1 MGKAILTFE
10 HVTGKGRKFHLE
22 DICFELMPGY
32 ICGLIGEN
40 GAGKTTLI
48 KSVMDDKY
56 RYKGRILIEGED
68 IRSNHAQI
76 KNRIGFVS
84 EDQRFFDELSA
95 KQNVEILGNFYDR
108 FDMNLWMEMM
118 KEMEVPSSKRYQKMS
133 RGEKLKFQLAF
144 AIAHQPCLYLIDEAT
159 AGMDPVFRKEF
170 FEILQRLIVDEQ
182 ASILMTSHIVS
193 EIQRKTDYV
202 GVMKEGKLVTFTES
216 IDWGE
221 KD

>member
-1 MGKAILTFE
+1 MGRAILNFE

-22 DICFELMPGY
+22 DISFELMPGY

-95 KQNVEILGNFYDR
+95 KQNVEILGKELAPSYNHDR
-108 FDMNLWMEMM
+108 SL
-118 KEMEVPSSKRYQKMS
+118 
-133 RGEKLKFQLAF
+133 
-144 AIAHQPCLYLIDEAT
+144 
-159 AGMDPVFRKEF
+159 
-170 FEILQRLIVDEQ
+170 
-182 ASILMTSHIVS
+182 
-193 EIQRKTDYV
+193 EIQADIQTDGNPV
-202 GVMKEGKLVTFTES
+202 VLKIEIE
-216 IDWGE
+216 
-221 KD
+221 

>member
-118 KEMEVPSSKRYQKMS
+118 K
-133 RGEKLKFQLAF
+133 
-144 AIAHQPCLYLIDEAT
+144 
-159 AGMDPVFRKEF
+159 
-170 FEILQRLIVDEQ
+170 RLI
-182 ASILMTSHIVS
+182 IK
-193 EIQRKTDYV
+193 QRVNY
-202 GVMKEGKLVTFTES
+202 
-216 IDWGE
+216 
-221 KD
+221 

>member
-1 MGKAILTFE
+1 MGNAILTFE
-10 HVTGKGRKFHLE
+10 HVTGKERKFHLE

-118 KEMEVPSSKRYQKMS
+118 KEMDVPSSKRYQKMS

>member
-56 RYKGRILIEGED
+56 RYKGLILIEGED

-76 KNRIGFVS
+76 KI
-84 EDQRFFDELSA
+84 ELD
-95 KQNVEILGNFYDR
+95 L
-108 FDMNLWMEMM
+108 
-118 KEMEVPSSKRYQKMS
+118 
-133 RGEKLKFQLAF
+133 
-144 AIAHQPCLYLIDEAT
+144 C
-159 AGMDPVFRKEF
+159 
-170 FEILQRLIVDEQ
+170 
-182 ASILMTSHIVS
+182 
-193 EIQRKTDYV
+193 RKTSGFLMNCQQNRMWKYW
-202 GVMKEGKLVTFTES
+202 ETFM
-216 IDWGE
+216 IDLI
-221 KD
+221 

>member
-1 MGKAILTFE
+1 
-10 HVTGKGRKFHLE
+10 
-22 DICFELMPGY
+22 
-32 ICGLIGEN
+32 
-40 GAGKTTLI
+40 
-48 KSVMDDKY
+48 
-56 RYKGRILIEGED
+56 
-68 IRSNHAQI
+68 
-76 KNRIGFVS
+76 
-84 EDQRFFDELSA
+84 
-95 KQNVEILGNFYDR
+95 
-108 FDMNLWMEMM
+108 
-118 KEMEVPSSKRYQKMS
+118 MS